1 MLKLGFSY
9 CPVCGNLN
17 ITDIY
22 GVSGTSSSTIM
33 RMSGAAQVV
42 SCISREVRSNIVE
55 AIHVRVAHIYTNDT
69 N

>member
-1 MLKLGFSY
+1 MNSLNVRKDVEMRFSY

-33 RMSGAAQVV
+33 RMS
-42 SCISREVRSNIVE
+42 
-55 AIHVRVAHIYTNDT
+55 VAGCFMYILGSPK
-69 N
+69 